1 MGTMKIRNIQALK
14 TALQTFKENP
24 EAIIPTGLW
33 DDPTWTREDFYRWFW
48 RCLNEKINR
57 QDTRQFR
64 TMRPDYLIS
73 LRRDASRL
81 RDIARRVRVYQFETQ
96 LCRERF
102 GHLLARH
109 DD

>member
-1 MGTMKIRNIQALK
+1 MGTKRIRSIQTLK
-14 TALQTFKENP
+14 TAIRTFKKDP
-24 EAIIPTGLW
+24 GTTIPTGLW

-57 QDTRQFR
+57 HDTRKYR
-64 TMRPDYLIS
+64 TMRPDYLVS
-73 LRRDASRL
+73 LRRDAHRL
-81 RDIARRVRVYQFETQ
+81 QDIARRVRVYQFETP

-102 GHLLARH
+102 GHLLARY